1 MSKKYLLREYYALC
15 DGGVCQDLLT
25 EEEKR
30 QVREENVIFLSGK
43 LQEADVQNGNGRIYP
58 KAIMEREVENYG
70 KLIKE
75 SRALGELDHPDS
87 SVINLQNVSH
97 MVMEAWMDGCSVM
110 GKIKVL
116 STPSGNILKEL
127 INSGVQVGISSRGL
141 GSVKEENGK
150 SLVEDDFQLI
160 CFDCVS
166 DPSTP
171 GAFMNLTENKVP
183 VEKIFTKADR
193 INRALNNVLGSYHE
207 KK

>member
-1 MSKKYLLREYYALC
+1 MSKVLLREFFELKC
-15 DGGVCQDLLT
+15 DDRGCRDLLT
-25 EEEKR
+25 ESEKK
-30 QVREENVIFLSGK
+30 QVSGGALIFPAI
-43 LQEADVQNGNGRIYP
+43 LQEAEVENGNGRIYP
-58 KAIMEREVENYG
+58 KLVLEKEIGNYQKLVKEGRAI
-70 KLIKE
+70 
-75 SRALGELDHPDS
+75 GECDHPDE
-87 SVINLQNVSH
+87 SVINLRNASH
-97 MVMEAWMDGCSVM
+97 MVNRVWWDGNSVL
-110 GKIKVL
+110 GTIKVL
-116 STPSGNILKEL
+116 NTPSGNILKEL

-183 VEKIFTKADR
+183 IEKIFTKADR